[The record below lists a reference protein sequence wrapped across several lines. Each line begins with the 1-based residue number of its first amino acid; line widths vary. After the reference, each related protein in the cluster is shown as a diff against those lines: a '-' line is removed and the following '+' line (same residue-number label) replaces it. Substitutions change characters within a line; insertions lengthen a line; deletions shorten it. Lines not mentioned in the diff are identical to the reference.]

1 MKQKK
6 TRDFFFLYRLDI
18 IRHSFS
24 IIMNSID
31 EQEEDDDDD
40 DEMTVIPGEE
50 TKFAL
55 V

>member
-1 MKQKK
+1 
-6 TRDFFFLYRLDI
+6 
-18 IRHSFS
+18 
-24 IIMNSID
+24 MNSID

>member
-1 MKQKK
+1 
-6 TRDFFFLYRLDI
+6 
-18 IRHSFS
+18 
-24 IIMNSID
+24 MNPID